1 MRGIV
6 LAGGKGSRLSPLTNV
21 ISKQLLPIYDKPMI
35 YYPLS
40 ILMLAGIREILIITS
55 KEDLFLYQK
64 LLGDG
69 TEFGVKFTY
78 EVQEYPKGLVE
89 AFLIGKKF
97 ISDHP
102 VCLILG
108 DNILYGQDLTK
119 LLKDSVSLTEGAL
132 IYGYLVKNPKEFG
145 VVEFDSNLK
154 VISLEEKP
162 QKPKSEFAI
171 PGIYFYDNTV
181 LEKAQKVKPSERNEL
196 EITTLNDMYLKENS
210 LKVKLLGRGFAWLDT
225 GTIDSMKNASEFVEA
240 IQKRQGFYVSCIEEI
255 SWRKGYITTN
265 EFLNLGLKLSNSDYG
280 KYIISLV
287 EDHQKK
293 ESQ

>member
-1 MRGIV
+1 
-6 LAGGKGSRLSPLTNV
+6 
-21 ISKQLLPIYDKPMI
+21 
-35 YYPLS
+35 
-40 ILMLAGIREILIITS
+40 MLAGIREILIITS

-69 TEFGVKFTY
+69 SQFGVKFTY
-78 EVQEYPKGLVE
+78 EVQDYPRGLVE
-89 AFLIGKKF
+89 AFLIGESF
-97 ISDHP
+97 IADQS

-108 DNILYGQDLTK
+108 DNILYGQDLTN
-119 LLKDSVSLTEGAL
+119 LLKDSISLSEGAL
-132 IYGYLVKNPKEFG
+132 IYGYPVKNPREFG
-145 VVEFDSNLK
+145 VVEFDLNLK

-162 QKPKSEFAI
+162 SKPKSEFAI

-181 LEKAQKVKPSERNEL
+181 LEKAKKIKPSERNEL
-196 EITTLNDMYLKENS
+196 EITSLNEMYLMENS

-240 IQKRQGFYVSCIEEI
+240 IQKRQGYYVSCIEEI
-255 SWRKGYITTN
+255 AWRKGYITTN
-265 EFLNLGLKLSNSDYG
+265 DFLDLGLKLFNSDYG

-287 EDHQKK
+287 EDYKKK

>member
-132 IYGYLVKNPKEFG
+132 IYGYPVKNPKEFG